1 MTESLAPSRR
11 HDGWTLDRQS
21 AFLTHLA
28 RFGGVTAAARAVGIS
43 AKSAYR
49 LRDRSPAFAVA
60 WDKAQAEGRLASFE
74 QAMDRALNGETVPVY
89 RNGRLTGVRHRH
101 DNRLAY
107 AACYA
112 QPPPKF

>member
-1 MTESLAPSRR
+1 MTEPLAPSRR
-11 HDGWTLDRQS
+11 RDGWSVDRQS

-49 LRDRSPAFAVA
+49 LRDRSPAIAA
-60 WDKAQAEGRLASFE
+60 RWDKALSEGQLRQFE
-74 QAMDRALNGETVPVY
+74 QAIDRATNGEMVPVY
-89 RNGRLTGVRHRH
+89 RNGRLTGVRHRF
-101 DNRLAY
+101 DNRLAF

-112 QPPPKF
+112 QPMPKL